1 MRDLN
6 DKVVFRQAVTADAF
20 GAVHASFPVP
30 ATAALGFYNIRIAS
44 GEHEA
49 NGGFEV
55 QEYRRP
61 EFEVIV
67 SPANRFVVQGGEAI
81 ATVQARYYFGQ
92 PVANARVRYVVN
104 QQPYHSPLRWLRRG
118 RGRGGLA
125 VLVRR

>member
-1 MRDLN
+1 M
-6 DKVVFRQAVTADAF
+6 
-20 GAVHASFPVP
+20 P

-67 SPANRFVVQGGEAI
+67 SPANRFVVQGNEAV

-104 QQPYHSPLRWLRRG
+104 QQAYHSPLRWSDAGEGEEGSQYWYGDDQRVTGELRLDAQRP
-118 RGRGGLA
+118 
-125 VLVRR
+125 RRNPCAARRR